1 MDRSLRRQIAP
12 RAVCAVLGVACLAAC
27 STTVVTHGYQLDE
40 RRMAQVKPGVTTR
53 QEVGQLLGT
62 PSTLATFDDQNW
74 YYISQRYE
82 RANFYLQDLVAQD
95 VYTITF
101 DGNGVVSEVN
111 KRDME
116 AAQAIKP
123 DPDAT
128 RTLGNELTIVE
139 QFLGNIGRFNTDKT
153 GEIGQSSTGRTGGG
167 T

>member
-1 MDRSLRRQIAP
+1 MDRSFRRRIAR
-12 RAVCAVLGVACLAAC
+12 RAVCAVLGVGCLGAC

-40 RRMAQVKPGVTTR
+40 RRMAQVTPGVTNR
-53 QEVGQLLGT
+53 QQVAELLGT
-62 PSTLATFDDQNW
+62 PSALATFDDQNW

-101 DGNGVVSEVN
+101 DTSGIVSDIN
-111 KRDME
+111 KRDMQ

-139 QFLGNIGRFNTDKT
+139 QFLGNLGRFNTDKT
-153 GEIGQSSTGRTGGG
+153 SQPGQSNSGRSGGG
-167 T
+167 V

>member
-1 MDRSLRRQIAP
+1 
-12 RAVCAVLGVACLAAC
+12 
-27 STTVVTHGYQLDE
+27 
-40 RRMAQVKPGVTTR
+40 MAQVKPGVTTR
-53 QEVGQLLGT
+53 QEVGELLGT
-62 PSTLATFDDQNW
+62 PSALATFDDQNW

-101 DGNGVVSEVN
+101 DDSGVVSDIN
-111 KRDME
+111 KRDMQ

-139 QFLGNIGRFNTDKT
+139 QFLGNLGRFNSDKT
-153 GEIGQSSTGRTGGG
+153 NQPGQSNSGRSGDGY
-167 T
+167 